1 MWKIEETDDYSKS
14 LKWFVKKR
22 PREARAVLDN
32 LDTFFNA
39 LNAGARPQQIK
50 AGFVH
55 PEPCGVLAFD
65 QKGGGPNLAQTRLYV
80 YPNATTEILHLITLG
95 DKSSQRDDIRRC
107 SAFVAELR
115 KENMQAN
122 DE

>member
-1 MWKIEETDDYSKS
+1 M
-14 LKWFVKKR
+14 KKR
-22 PREARAVLDN
+22 PRETKAVHDN

-39 LNAGARPQQIK
+39 LIAGAKPQQIK
-50 AGFVH
+50 AGFIH

-95 DKSSQRDDIRRC
+95 DKNSQRDDIQNC
-107 SAFVAELR
+107 KAFVAELR
-115 KENMQAN
+115 KGDPQAN
-122 DE
+122 G